1 MKKIIE
7 LSHLTLTPAL
17 LYGTTDAI
25 ATHGKIHAQATSL
38 MQHEGKEYASADD
51 NERPDVLIGIPEIG
65 AAARELFQAV
75 AQSLANDAGCTVRY
89 RVNGEPREV
98 QPQPK

>member
-7 LSHLTLTPAL
+7 LSHLTLTPEL
-17 LYGTTDAI
+17 LFGDVDAV
-25 ATHGKIHAQATSL
+25 AANGKVHASAAAL
-38 MQHEGKEYASADD
+38 MQHEGKEYTSAD
-51 NERPDVLIGIPEIG
+51 NRERPDVLIGIPEIG